1 MKIKKKTV
9 EKPKKKQ
16 ASDEASLSQPWT
28 IRGVPMEA
36 RIAAQMAAK
45 QNNEFV
51 GSWVGR
57 KLIKASQE
65 DLTAKKEVARPE
77 DIQDVLV
84 TLSQEVQKLNQK
96 IDQLPQK
103 KTLFGF
109 FKKQK
114 GSV

>member
-16 ASDEASLSQPWT
+16 AGDEISLTQPWT
-28 IRGVPMEA
+28 IRGVSMEA
-36 RIAAQMAAK
+36 RTAAQIAAK
-45 QNNEFV
+45 KNDEFV

-57 KLIKASQE
+57 KLIQASQE
-65 DLTAKKEVARPE
+65 ELTSKKEVARPE

-84 TLSQEVQKLNQK
+84 TLSQEVQKLNRK
-96 IDQLPQK
+96 FDQMSQK

-109 FKKQK
+109 FKR
-114 GSV
+114 